1 MPAKRF
7 KLIFLPEGTAKKH
20 ELNISRKHIVIFTC
34 AAVLAFFVFSGG
46 AAYVL
51 NSWFN
56 AKKIAALTFKNTKLE
71 KQVRATRERLE
82 ALSNGIAKLAQSNGE
97 LRAYAHLPLL
107 DADLLRVG
115 IGGALPAPIGDST
128 GSEVLLAKIGLI
140 ERQIGLQENSLVE
153 VKSQLDAQADLLKSI
168 PSIRP
173 LGGGAYSS
181 GYGRRRDPFTGRIE
195 PHYGVDFNG
204 PTGLPVYAAADGVVL
219 HAEREPAYGNMIV
232 IDHGH
237 GYKTLYAHLSRIGVQ
252 RGERVERGEN
262 IGALGNTGRSTGPH
276 LHFEVFY
283 NNHNLNPLDFMFDG
297 YQFAD
302 LP

>member
-1 MPAKRF
+1 MPARRF

-20 ELNISRKHIVIFTC
+20 ELNISRKHIVIFLC

-56 AKKIAALTFKNTKLE
+56 AKKIAALTYKNSKLE

-82 ALSNGIAKLAQSNGE
+82 ALSDGIAKLAQSNGE
-97 LRAYAHLPLL
+97 LRAYAHLPIL
-107 DADLLRVG
+107 DADLMKVG
-115 IGGALPAPIGDST
+115 IGGALPAPLSDST
-128 GSEVLLAKIGLI
+128 GSGDLLTRIGLI
-140 ERQIGLQENSLVE
+140 ERQIGLQENSLTE

-181 GYGRRRDPFTGRIE
+181 GFGRRRDPFTGRIE

-204 PTGLPVYAAADGVVL
+204 PTGLPVYAAADGVIL
-219 HAEREPAYGNMIV
+219 HAEREPAYGNAIV

-237 GYKTLYAHLSRIGVQ
+237 GYKTIYAHLSRLGV
-252 RGERVERGEN
+252 RKGDRVERGET

-276 LHFEVFY
+276 LHYEVLY
-283 NNHNLNPLDFMFDG
+283 QNRNLDPLDFMFDG

>member
-1 MPAKRF
+1 MPARRF
-7 KLIFLPEGTAKKH
+7 KLIFLPEGTAQKH
-20 ELNISRKHIVIFTC
+20 EFNISRKHIIVVLC

-71 KQVRATRERLE
+71 KQIRATRERLE
-82 ALSNGIAKLAQSNGE
+82 ALGNGITRLAQSNGE
-97 LRAYAHLPLL
+97 LRAYAHLPNL
-107 DADLLRVG
+107 DLDQLKVG
-115 IGGALPAPIGDST
+115 IGGALPAPIGDNTS
-128 GSEVLLAKIGLI
+128 GEDLLAKIGLM
-140 ERQIGLQENSLVE
+140 ERQIGLQENSLAE
-153 VKSQLDAQADLLKSI
+153 VKSQLDAQTDLLKSI

-204 PTGLPVYAAADGVVL
+204 PMGLPVYAAADGVVI
-219 HAEREPAYGNMIV
+219 HAEREPAYGNAIV

-237 GYKTLYAHLSRIGVQ
+237 GYKTLYAHLSRIGVR
-252 RGERVERGEN
+252 RGQRVERGET

-276 LHFEVFY
+276 LHYEVLY
-283 NNHNLNPLDFMFDG
+283 QNRNVNPLDFMFDG

>member
-1 MPAKRF
+1 MPVKRF
-7 KLIFLPEGTAKKH
+7 KLIFLPEGTARKH
-20 ELNISRKHIVIFTC
+20 ELNISRKHVVILLSV
-34 AAVLAFFVFSGG
+34 AVLAFFVFSGG
-46 AAYVL
+46 AAYIL

-56 AKKIAALTFKNTKLE
+56 AKKIATLTYKNSKLE
-71 KQVRATRERLE
+71 KQVKVTREKLE
-82 ALSNGIAKLAQSNGE
+82 ALSSGIMRLAQSNGE
-97 LRAYAHLPLL
+97 LRAYAHLPIL
-107 DADLLRVG
+107 DTDLLRVG

-128 GSEVLLAKIGLI
+128 GSGDLLAKIGLM
-140 ERQIGLQENSLVE
+140 ERQIGLQENSLSE
-153 VKSQLDAQADLLKSI
+153 VKSQLDTQADLLKSI

-173 LGGGAYSS
+173 LSGGAYSS

-204 PTGLPVYAAADGVVL
+204 PTGLPVYAAADGVVI
-219 HAEREPAYGNMIV
+219 HAEREPAYGNAIV

-237 GYKTLYAHLSRIGVQ
+237 GYKTLYAHLSRIAVRKGD
-252 RGERVERGEN
+252 RVERGET

-276 LHFEVFY
+276 LHYEVIY
-283 NNHNLNPLDFMFDG
+283 QNRNLDPLDFMFDG

>member
-1 MPAKRF
+1 MPARRF

-20 ELNISRKHIVIFTC
+20 ELNISRKHIIIFLGV
-34 AAVLAFFVFSGG
+34 AVLAFFVFSGG

-56 AKKIAALTFKNTKLE
+56 AKKIAALTFKNSKLE
-71 KQVRATRERLE
+71 KQVKATREKLE
-82 ALSNGIAKLAQSNGE
+82 ALSTGIMRLAQSNGE

-107 DADLLRVG
+107 DIDLLKVG
-115 IGGALPAPIGDST
+115 IGGALPAPISDST
-128 GSEVLLAKIGLI
+128 GAEDLLVKIGLM
-140 ERQIGLQENSLVE
+140 ERQIGLQENSLTE
-153 VKSQLDAQADLLKSI
+153 VRSQLDAQADLLNSI

-181 GYGRRRDPFTGRIE
+181 GYGRRRDPFTGRLE

-204 PTGLPVYAAADGVVL
+204 PTGLPVYAAADGVVI
-219 HAEREPAYGNMIV
+219 HAEREPAYGNAIV

-252 RGERVERGEN
+252 RGERVERGET

-276 LHFEVFY
+276 LHYEVIY
-283 NNHNLNPLDFMFDG
+283 QNRNLDPLDFMFDG